1 MARSTGEDDVQMSVA
16 LAAIRESG
24 NLDAISAERNQ
35 KLAFLNVAHRRKLI
49 IWQGPQGYRLT
60 RRGERLLKDLAIISP
75 GMLKTVHR
83 TRIALACVLILI
95 GGAVAS
101 RLDWS
106 SAGLQ
111 SPGARHVAAVSPS
124 TERDV
129 VKPAIT
135 SPGDMNALDHPAE
148 SISPRP
154 KNGQQDPHSPAK
166 PALGS
171 QLAKQS
177 IEASTQNERLKDSE
191 SAHRRVQHAK
201 PTKRLNREAHSRG
214 IAEPGAT
221 PNSFGYGWWPAY
233 NYSASPYAG
242 WNR

>member
-1 MARSTGEDDVQMSVA
+1 MARSTGDDDVQMSVA

-35 KLAFLNVAHRRKLI
+35 KLAFLNVAQRRKLI
-49 IWQGPQGYRLT
+49 IWQGPRGYRLT

-75 GMLKTVHR
+75 GMLNRR
-83 TRIALACVLILI
+83 TRIAFACVLILI
-95 GGAVAS
+95 GAAIAS
-101 RLDWS
+101 RFDWS
-106 SAGLQ
+106 SAGLH
-111 SPGARHVAAVSPS
+111 SPGLGHLAAVRPS

-129 VKPAIT
+129 VKPAVT
-135 SPGDMNALDHPAE
+135 SPDGMNALDHPAE
-148 SISPRP
+148 SISPRT
-154 KNGQQDPHSPAK
+154 KTGEDDPRSPAQ

-171 QLAKQS
+171 QVATQS
-177 IEASTQNERLKDSE
+177 IEASTQNVRLKEGE
-191 SAHRRVQHAK
+191 SAHHRVQHAK
-201 PTKRLNREAHSRG
+201 STKRLNREPHRRG

-233 NYSASPYAG
+233 NYSASPYSS